1 MRETLFST
9 GGRTRTTAERT
20 LERMSFPES
29 QVPKITLNDGLE
41 IPQLGF
47 GTFQVPPE
55 DTEKIVSQA
64 LEAGYRH
71 LDTAQMY
78 GNEEGVGRAIAAS
91 GLRREDLWI
100 TTKLNNPFH
109 ERTAA
114 REATERSLDALG
126 GRIDLYLVHWPL
138 AMHAD
143 VSRVWEV
150 MEGLKSELPISS
162 IGVSNF
168 TAVNLARL
176 AEAGL
181 STPSVDQ
188 IESNPYFVNDDLRA
202 VCADRG
208 IAVEAWA
215 PLAQGKVFEDPQL
228 EAMAEQFGRTVSQV
242 VLRWVLQRGDIVFP
256 KSSIPERM
264 RENLEVFD
272 FELTDEQMASVSAL
286 HTGTRSGPD
295 PDVFDWRG

>member
-1 MRETLFST
+1 M
-9 GGRTRTTAERT
+9 TTPDT
-20 LERMSFPES
+20 QIPT
-29 QVPKITLNDGLE
+29 IDLNDGRA

-47 GTFQVPPE
+47 GTFQVAPD
-55 DTEKIVSQA
+55 DTEKVVSQA

-91 GLRREDLWI
+91 GLDRDDLWV

-109 ERTAA
+109 ERAAA
-114 REATERSLDALG
+114 REATERSLEALG

-138 AMHAD
+138 AMHQD
-143 VSRVWEV
+143 VARVWEA
-150 MEGLKSELPISS
+150 MEEIKADLPVES

-168 TAVNLARL
+168 TAANLARL

-181 STPSVDQ
+181 STPTVNQ
-188 IESNPYFVNDDLRA
+188 VEANPFFVNDEVRA
-202 VCADRG
+202 ACADRG
-208 IAVEAWA
+208 IAVEAWS
-215 PLAQGKVFEDPQL
+215 PLAQGSVFGDPQL
-228 EAMAEQFGRTVSQV
+228 EALAEQVGRTVSQV
-242 VLRWVLQRGDIVFP
+242 VLRWTLQRGDIVFP
-256 KSSIPERM
+256 KSSAPDRM
-264 RENLEVFD
+264 RQNIEVFD

-286 HTGTRSGPD
+286 HNGTRSGPD

>member
-1 MRETLFST
+1 
-9 GGRTRTTAERT
+9 
-20 LERMSFPES
+20 MSSPES
-29 QVPKITLNDGLE
+29 QIPTLTLNDGLE

-47 GTFQVPPE
+47 GTFQVSPA

-71 LDTAQMY
+71 FDTAQMY
-78 GNEEGVGRAIAAS
+78 GNEEGVGRAISAS

-143 VSRVWEV
+143 VARVWEV
-150 MEGLKSELPISS
+150 MQELKSDFPIGS

-168 TAVNLARL
+168 TAADLARL

-188 IESNPYFVNDDLRA
+188 IESNPYFLNDDLRA
-202 VCADRG
+202 ACADRG

-256 KSSIPERM
+256 KSSSPERM

-272 FELTDEQMASVSAL
+272 FELSDEHMAAISAL
-286 HTGTRSGPD
+286 HNGTRSGPD
-295 PDVFDWRG
+295 PDAFDWRG